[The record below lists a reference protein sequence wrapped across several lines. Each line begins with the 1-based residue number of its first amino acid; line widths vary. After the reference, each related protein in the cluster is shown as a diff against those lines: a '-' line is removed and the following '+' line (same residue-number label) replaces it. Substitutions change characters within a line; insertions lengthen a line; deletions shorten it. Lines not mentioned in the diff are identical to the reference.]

1 MGSVFL
7 NDLDDYLAP
16 SVACTNPTFTEGGVK
31 DTTHEKNQP
40 LNSITESSSSKE
52 KSSAVTLGKY
62 NDNLLLEP

>member
-31 DTTHEKNQP
+31 DTTDKKNQP